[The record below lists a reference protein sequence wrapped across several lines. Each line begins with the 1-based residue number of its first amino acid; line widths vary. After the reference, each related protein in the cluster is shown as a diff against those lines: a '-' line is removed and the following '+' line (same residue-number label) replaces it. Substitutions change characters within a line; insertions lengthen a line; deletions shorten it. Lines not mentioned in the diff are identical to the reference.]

1 MIKKAMQPVI
11 SKDDLDEHIE
21 KTRAKFR
28 RTTQAYKN
36 GYLSE
41 NERFNLFDT
50 GILEGFFRYLE
61 SKNLKSLPYIKA
73 NWHRFLE
80 DYNLYKRDMEPN
92 SPIEEP
98 WLRYYDQN
106 DYKVFYEAD
115 IADKAAFFM
124 LMDEF
129 NIPVEYFKPLSEHQR
144 NEIQREFTRK
154 LIDQYEKQDF

>member
-1 MIKKAMQPVI
+1 MMIKEAMQPVI

-28 RTTQAYKN
+28 RITQAYKN

-61 SKNLKSLPYIKA
+61 SKSLKSLPYIKV

-98 WLRYYDQN
+98 WLRYYVPN
-106 DYKVFYEAD
+106 NYKLFYEAD
-115 IADKAAFFM
+115 IADKVTFLYSWKSSIFR
-124 LMDEF
+124 
-129 NIPVEYFKPLSEHQR
+129 LSISNRCPSINGMRYSEILRR
-144 NEIQREFTRK
+144 N
-154 LIDQYEKQDF
+154 